1 MADDPVSLAAVGSDR
16 IERQPGELRL
26 ICAHSKGWNARRP
39 GAQTRAAHPG
49 TAVSWA
55 GRLFEVVGEDPSPDG
70 GVSYR
75 LAAWPEE
82 QAIRTMEA
90 YDDASERLRAA
101 RRAEEVRD
109 SRRLGLSILLAPVA
123 GFLPGAIQRRMER
136 EFSAPARAMTIT
148 SGLIELAV
156 GVVAWLNALAASL
169 GGATSGPSLP
179 LPLSVYLITE
189 SAVRIGSAW
198 VMERPMGTILT
209 EIPWALFRRAR
220 DGPGESAVPP
230 LEIRRRDRFHMLE
243 AVLALLSEAEQVR
256 LRREFSFDPI
266 LWGRRTAAVLW
277 IVGGANA
284 SVALLNLL
292 VAHSGAVD
300 LAWLLAG
307 SALVLEQAARLRR
320 LREGRPA
327 GSVLGA
333 LVRPL
338 ARPLFA
344 PTLPA
349 SPA

>member
-1 MADDPVSLAAVGSDR
+1 
-16 IERQPGELRL
+16 
-26 ICAHSKGWNARRP
+26 
-39 GAQTRAAHPG
+39 
-49 TAVSWA
+49 
-55 GRLFEVVGEDPSPDG
+55 
-70 GVSYR
+70 
-75 LAAWPEE
+75 
-82 QAIRTMEA
+82 
-90 YDDASERLRAA
+90 
-101 RRAEEVRD
+101 
-109 SRRLGLSILLAPVA
+109 
-123 GFLPGAIQRRMER
+123 
-136 EFSAPARAMTIT
+136 
-148 SGLIELAV
+148 
-156 GVVAWLNALAASL
+156 
-169 GGATSGPSLP
+169 
-179 LPLSVYLITE
+179 
-189 SAVRIGSAW
+189 
-198 VMERPMGTILT
+198 
-209 EIPWALFRRAR
+209 
-220 DGPGESAVPP
+220 